1 MLISHMFIIPQ
12 KIKGVMKMV
21 KKEEDW
27 VIPDF
32 DNYEIHKLDD
42 KFLIK
47 KKHKPKN
54 YVVACT
60 LINIVL
66 LVLNTCM
73 FLSTKILVT
82 ALIQVVK

>member
-1 MLISHMFIIPQ
+1 MA
-12 KIKGVMKMV
+12 
-21 KKEEDW
+21 KKEEKENW

-32 DNYEIHKLDD
+32 DNYEINKLDD

-47 KKHKPKN
+47 EKPKPKN

-60 LINIVL
+60 CINIAL
-66 LVLNTCM
+66 LALNVCV

-82 ALIQVVK
+82 TLIQVVK

>member
-1 MLISHMFIIPQ
+1 MA
-12 KIKGVMKMV
+12 
-21 KKEEDW
+21 KKEEKENW
-27 VIPDF
+27 VIPNF
-32 DNYEIHKLDD
+32 DNYEISKVDD
-42 KFLIK
+42 KYLINLK
-47 KKHKPKN
+47 PKPKN

-82 ALIQVVK
+82 TIIQVVK

>member
-1 MLISHMFIIPQ
+1 MT
-12 KIKGVMKMV
+12 
-21 KKEEDW
+21 KKEDNW

-47 KKHKPKN
+47 KTNPRN

-60 LINIVL
+60 FINIAL
-66 LVLNTCM
+66 LALNVCV
-73 FLSTKILVT
+73 FLSTKVLATTI
-82 ALIQVVK
+82 IQVVK

>member
-1 MLISHMFIIPQ
+1 MT
-12 KIKGVMKMV
+12 
-21 KKEEDW
+21 KEKEKETW

-32 DNYEIHKLDD
+32 DTYEINKLDD

-47 KKHKPKN
+47 KKPKPKN

>member
-1 MLISHMFIIPQ
+1 MIIISQ
-12 KIKGVMKMV
+12 KFKGEMKMV

-27 VIPDF
+27 VIPNF
-32 DNYEIHKLDD
+32 DNYEINKLDD
-42 KFLIK
+42 KFLINL
-47 KKHKPKN
+47 KPKTKN

-60 LINIVL
+60 IVNIVL

>member
-1 MLISHMFIIPQ
+1 MA
-12 KIKGVMKMV
+12 
-21 KKEEDW
+21 KEKEKENW

-42 KFLIK
+42 KFLIEK
-47 KKHKPKN
+47 KPKPKN

-82 ALIQVVK
+82 AIVQVVK

>member
-1 MLISHMFIIPQ
+1 MIIISQ
-12 KIKGVMKMV
+12 KIKGVMKMA
-21 KKEEDW
+21 KKEEKENW

-32 DNYEIHKLDD
+32 DRYEFTKLDD
-42 KFLIK
+42 KFLIEK
-47 KKHKPKN
+47 KPKPKN

-82 ALIQVVK
+82 ALVQVVK